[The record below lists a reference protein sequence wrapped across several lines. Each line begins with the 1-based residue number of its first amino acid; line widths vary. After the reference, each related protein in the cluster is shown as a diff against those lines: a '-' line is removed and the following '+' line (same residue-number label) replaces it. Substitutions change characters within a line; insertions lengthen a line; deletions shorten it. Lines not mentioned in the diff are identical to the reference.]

1 MLLNR
6 KLKPGGTPN
15 SNSAKT
21 TFSVMAGF
29 TLLAAFFA
37 FQAREAGAAAKT
49 GGAPAARQALA
60 AVGNF
65 QAGMD
70 ASQIRAGRG
79 IFVGYCAECH
89 VLYDPTWYAPDDW
102 ERLLGN
108 MMGRSKL
115 TRTQADDLRSFIR
128 TVRGGQ

>member
-15 SNSAKT
+15 SNSAKIT
-21 TFSVMAGF
+21 CTALAGAV
-29 TLLAAFFA
+29 LLAALFA
-37 FQAREAGAAAKT
+37 FPASEADAAAKAGST
-49 GGAPAARQALA
+49 PAARQALS

-65 QAGMD
+65 QAGLE
-70 ASQIRAGRG
+70 ARQIKNGRN

-102 ERLLGN
+102 ERLLSN
-108 MMGRSKL
+108 MSGRAKL
-115 TRTQADDLRSFIR
+115 NRTQAEDLRNFIR
-128 TVRGGQ
+128 TVRGAE